1 MYKWESHSLLLAHI
15 IEEIEDAPTGRWTFS
30 LALSLAAPTRRSSS
44 GSLNSL
50 PTAQTSARMS
60 ARASGRQRCN
70 DVVCVN
76 FSHDQKYLAV
86 AVLDT
91 TVKVFFADKLNFCLS
106 LYGHKLSVLSID
118 ISKDSTLLLTGL
130 GNKNSKLWGLD
141 FGDCHK
147 SFSVHDDAVTAVKF
161 VGQPTI
167 FLKGKLVKQGDSD
180 KFDHIMT

>member
-1 MYKWESHSLLLAHI
+1 MCKWESHSLLLVHI

-70 DVVCVN
+70 DVVRVN

-91 TVKVFFADKLNFCLS
+91 TVKVFFADTLNVCLS
-106 LYGHKLSVLSID
+106 LYGHKLQSCGVW
-118 ISKDSTLLLTGL
+118 ISAIATSRFPCTMMQSLLL
-130 GNKNSKLWGLD
+130 NLWGNPP
-141 FGDCHK
+141 FFHRERQ
-147 SFSVHDDAVTAVKF
+147 AVSS
-161 VGQPTI
+161 I
-167 FLKGKLVKQGDSD
+167 
-180 KFDHIMT
+180 